1 MATRRIDDETVRA
14 KTGRSW
20 HEWFDILEKA
30 SADRLNHQEIVNL
43 LSRRHDLNDWWSQM
57 IANVYEQHARIHEQ
71 YERAE
76 GYEISVSKTFQVD
89 VKIIYNA
96 WFTDEKRRRWLQESP
111 LKMTATTRNKSIRAQ
126 WANGQSRLSIDF
138 YSKGENRSQVVV
150 QHMKLPSLKAAEDMQ
165 TFWKEKLDALEGM
178 LRKNRKD
185 GTPEQEPARSD

>member
-1 MATRRIDDETVRA
+1 MPTTRIDDETVKA

-20 HEWFDILEKA
+20 HEWFDILENS
-30 SADRLNHQEIVNL
+30 SADKLNHQEIVNL

-57 IANVYEQHARIHEQ
+57 VANVYEQHTRIHEQ
-71 YERAE
+71 YERTE

-89 VKIIYNA
+89 VRIIYEA

-111 LKMTATTRNKSIRAQ
+111 LKITSSTRNKSIRAQ

-138 YSKGENRSQVVV
+138 YSKGENISQVVV

-165 TFWKEKLDALEGM
+165 TFWKEKLNTLEET
-178 LRKNRKD
+178 LRKNKKGRD
-185 GTPEQEPARSD
+185 STTGAC

>member
-1 MATRRIDDETVRA
+1 MPTTRIDDETVKA

-20 HEWFDILEKA
+20 HEWFDILENA
-30 SADRLNHQEIVNL
+30 SADKLNHQEIVNL
-43 LSRRHDLNDWWSQM
+43 LSRRHDLNDWWSQ
-57 IANVYEQHARIHEQ
+57 IVANVYEQHARIHEQ
-71 YERAE
+71 HERTE

-89 VKIIYNA
+89 VRIIYDA
-96 WFTDEKRRRWLQESP
+96 WFNDEKRRRWLQESP
-111 LKMTATTRNKSIRAQ
+111 LKITASTRNKSIRAQ

-165 TFWKEKLDALEGM
+165 TFWKEELNTLEET
-178 LRKNRKD
+178 LRKNKKD

>member
-1 MATRRIDDETVRA
+1 MPTTRIDDETVKA

-20 HEWFDILEKA
+20 HEWFDILENA
-30 SADRLNHQEIVNL
+30 SADKLNHQEIVNL

-57 IANVYEQHARIHEQ
+57 VANVYEQHARIHEQ

-89 VKIIYNA
+89 VRIIYDA
-96 WFTDEKRRRWLQESP
+96 CFTDEKRRRWLQESP
-111 LKMTATTRNKSIRAQ
+111 LKITASTRNKSIRAQ
-126 WANGQSRLSIDF
+126 WANGESRLSIDF

-165 TFWKEKLDALEGM
+165 TFWKEKLDALEEM
-178 LRKNRKD
+178 VRKNRKG

>member
-1 MATRRIDDETVRA
+1 MPSTRIDDETVKA

-20 HEWFDILEKA
+20 HEWFDILENA
-30 SADRLNHQEIVNL
+30 SADKLNHQEIVNL

-57 IANVYEQHARIHEQ
+57 VANVYEQHARIHEQ

-89 VKIIYNA
+89 VKIIYDA
-96 WFTDEKRRRWLQESP
+96 WFTEEKRRRWLQESP
-111 LKMTATTRNKSIRAQ
+111 LKITTSTRNKSIRAQ

-165 TFWKEKLDALEGM
+165 TFWKEKLDALEEM
-178 LRKNRKD
+178 LRKNRK
-185 GTPEQEPARSD
+185 GGAPEQEPARSD

>member
-1 MATRRIDDETVRA
+1 MPATRIDDETVKA

-20 HEWFDILEKA
+20 HEWFDVLENA
-30 SADRLNHQEIVNL
+30 SADKLNHQEVVSFLN
-43 LSRRHDLNDWWSQM
+43 RRHDLNDWWSQM
-57 IANVYEQHARIHEQ
+57 VAKVYEQHARIHEQ

-76 GYEISVSKTFQVD
+76 GYEISVSKSFIVD
-89 VKIIYNA
+89 VRIIYEA

-111 LKMTATTRNKSIRAQ
+111 LKITATTRNKSIRAQ

-165 TFWKEKLDALEGM
+165 TFWKEKLDTLEEM
-178 LRKNRKD
+178 IKKNRNG
-185 GTPEQEPARSD
+185 GTPKTGAC

>member
-1 MATRRIDDETVRA
+1 MPTTRIDDETVKA

-20 HEWFDILEKA
+20 HEWFDILENA
-30 SADRLNHQEIVNL
+30 SADKLNHQEIVNL

-57 IANVYEQHARIHEQ
+57 VAKVYEQHARIHEQ
-71 YERAE
+71 HERAE

-89 VKIIYNA
+89 VRIIYDA
-96 WFTDEKRRRWLQESP
+96 CFTDEKRRRWLQESP
-111 LKMTATTRNKSIRAQ
+111 LKITASTRNKSIRAQ

-165 TFWKEKLDALEGM
+165 TFWKEKLDALEETV
-178 LRKNRKD
+178 RKNRKD